1 MSHSVSNDTL
11 ISAQNCNKMDLI
23 EILSQPWHWAL
34 SGLMIVFVMFLLL
47 RSGQHFGI
55 SKSFETLC
63 TIGGAGK
70 FSDYLNVNWKDR
82 SWLLVFSIGTVIGG
96 YLAGQVFPNPDPV
109 AISDATI
116 QDLAQLGFDTPTA
129 ALIPTELFNWASL
142 GTTTGLITIVLGGF
156 LIGFGTRYA
165 GGCTSGHAIT
175 GLASLQL
182 TSLIAV
188 IGFFAGG
195 LFITHLIFPYLY
207 NL

>member
-1 MSHSVSNDTL
+1 
-11 ISAQNCNKMDLI
+11 
-23 EILSQPWHWAL
+23 
-34 SGLMIVFVMFLLL
+34 MFLLV
-47 RSGQHFGI
+47 RSGHHFGI

-82 SWLLVFSIGTVIGG
+82 SWLLMFVLGTIIGG
-96 YLAGQVFPNPDPV
+96 YLAGQVFPNPDPI

-116 QDLAQLGFDTPTA
+116 QDLAELGFNAPSG
-129 ALIPTELFNWASL
+129 ALIPIELFNWNAL
-142 GTTTGLITIVLGGF
+142 GTTAGLITIVLGGF
-156 LIGFGTRYA
+156 LIGFGTRWA

-175 GLASLQL
+175 GLSSFQL

-195 LFITHLIFPYLY
+195 LFITHFIFPYLY